1 MFENILTWM
10 MSFLINPTVPTS
22 ITADRPVF
30 DLSIIGPIF
39 GIVMP
44 CLDRSPNINFAP
56 ITRTLSTRFSGRWWA
71 SVIPNRISSF
81 VIT

>member
-1 MFENILTWM
+1 MSEDILTWM
-10 MSFLINPTVPTS
+10 MPFFINPTVPTS

-30 DLSIIGPIF
+30 YLSIIGPIF

-44 CLDRSPNINFAP
+44 CLDRSPKMNLAAV
-56 ITRTLSTRFSGRWWA
+56 TRRLSTRYSGRWLA